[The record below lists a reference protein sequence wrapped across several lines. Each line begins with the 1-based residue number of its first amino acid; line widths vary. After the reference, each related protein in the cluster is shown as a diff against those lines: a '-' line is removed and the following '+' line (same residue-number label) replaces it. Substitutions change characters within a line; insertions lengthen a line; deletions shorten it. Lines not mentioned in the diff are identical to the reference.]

1 MVRYSS
7 MTVPLGC
14 LWCLVDE
21 VQGGPVAGP
30 EPVVG
35 APWWWVCA
43 AGGRRQAGV
52 GEGGV
57 IDELNGAGEDEAVH
71 VLGEQE
77 GKRRSPRRGRG
88 LPGAPQQG
96 PQGRDATQH
105 NGCEVVLRAG
115 DGQRRDLL
123 GN

>member
-30 EPVVG
+30 EPVGAALVVG
-35 APWWWVCA
+35 LR
-43 AGGRRQAGV
+43 GGGQAGV

-57 IDELNGAGEDEAVH
+57 IDELNGAGEDEGVH

-77 GKRRSPRRGRG
+77 GKRRSPRWGRG
-88 LPGAPQQG
+88 LLGAPQQG

-105 NGCEVVLRAG
+105 APALVA
-115 DGQRRDLL
+115 
-123 GN
+123 